1 MNATTQS
8 ILLLTAHFSSADDKD
23 TRPLTIKEW
32 AQFSFWLKERK
43 LNPEK
48 LLNTKLKDTLDG
60 WNDNKITLARLGKL
74 LDRGPA
80 LALALEKWTRA
91 GLWVLTRPDTNY
103 PRKLKTRLGYEA
115 PPVLFGCGNQRLLNE
130 PGIAVVGSR
139 KAGEQDL
146 QRSRLLGARAAASGL
161 SLISG
166 GARGV
171 DESAMLGSLEAEGT
185 AVGILADDLLR
196 GATSAKYRRYLL
208 KDELVLISPFYP
220 EAGFNA
226 GNAMQRNKYIYCLA
240 EAAIAVHSG
249 TKGGTWEGVQEN
261 LKQQWVPM
269 YVLPS
274 TDREAGNAALV
285 SKGAQG
291 LNQELATLN
300 LSTLFAANAATGE
313 PAGDLLDSAPTT
325 ANPAEATIS
334 PPSVMETP
342 PTSYVATPP
351 VPEPA
356 ATASPAQPTALA
368 STHTLPGTLYECFLL
383 QLQQLT
389 TTTPL
394 KVEELLLATQL
405 HKSQLNAWLKQAISE
420 GRVQELKRPKRY
432 QWQTLTQTQLF

>member
-1 MNATTQS
+1 MNPTTQS
-8 ILLLTAHFSSADDKD
+8 ILLLTSHFSSADDKD
-23 TRPLTIKEW
+23 TRPLTAKEW
-32 AQFSFWLKERK
+32 AQFAFWLKDRK
-43 LNPEK
+43 LSPEK
-48 LLNTKLKDTLDG
+48 LLNANLKEILDG
-60 WNDNKITLARLGKL
+60 WNDSKITLARLGKL

-91 GLWVLTRPDTNY
+91 GLWVLTRSDTAY
-103 PRKLKTRLGYEA
+103 PRKLKARLGNEA
-115 PPVLFGCGNQRLLNE
+115 PPVLFGCGNQKLLNE
-130 PGIAVVGSR
+130 PGVAVVGSR

-146 QRSRLLGARAAASGL
+146 QRSRLLGARAAASGF

-171 DESAMLGSLEAEGT
+171 DETAMLGSLEAEGT

-196 GATSAKYRRYLL
+196 AATSAKYRRYLL

-274 TDREAGNAALV
+274 TDSEAGNAALV
-285 SKGAQG
+285 AKGAQG
-291 LNQELATLN
+291 LNEELTKLN
-300 LSTLFAANAATGE
+300 LNSLCAATVAIAE
-313 PAGDLLDSAPTT
+313 PATDLLDSTPTAATSTSVGASPPAVMEVAPTPYI
-325 ANPAEATIS
+325 AS
-334 PPSVMETP
+334 PPAPE
-342 PTSYVATPP
+342 VATSVLPL
-351 VPEPA
+351 E
-356 ATASPAQPTALA
+356 TTSSSAQ
-368 STHTLPGTLYECFLL
+368 TLPATLYECFLL
-383 QLQQLT
+383 QLQRLT

-394 KVEELLLATQL
+394 KSEELLVATQL
-405 HKSQLNAWLKQAISE
+405 HKSQLNAWLKQALSE

-432 QWQTLTQTQLF
+432 QWQTVTQNQLF